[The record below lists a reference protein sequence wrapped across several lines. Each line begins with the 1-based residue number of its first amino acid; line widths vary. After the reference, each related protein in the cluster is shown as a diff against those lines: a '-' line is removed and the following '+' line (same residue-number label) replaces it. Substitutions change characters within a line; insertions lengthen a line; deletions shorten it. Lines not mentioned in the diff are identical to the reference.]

1 MNDVPAASD
10 ETAEPDRAVRR
21 LRRHILAY
29 AAVNGA
35 LFLIDLLT
43 PGSWW
48 FLWPMFGWGVAV
60 AAHWLYVKSAHI
72 DEDWTQRRTEDIRL
86 QAYDLGHIEDIGK
99 RHEKAE
105 ARRRPGAGPPD
116 KNHIETIRESYEKL
130 ASRVEKKGP
139 DDGAEAGAGDAA
151 PEPDETPGNR
161 P

>member
-10 ETAEPDRAVRR
+10 QTAERDRAIRR

-29 AAVNGA
+29 ALVNGA

-43 PGSWW
+43 PGPWW
-48 FLWPMFGWGVAV
+48 FLWPMFAWGIAV
-60 AAHWLYVKSAHI
+60 AAHWLYVKSVNVDDA
-72 DEDWTQRRTEDIRL
+72 WVRQRTEDIRL
-86 QAYDLGHIEDIGK
+86 QAQDLGHIEDIAE

-130 ASRVEKKGP
+130 ASRAERKDSGPGDGVGDDPGPGPGKG
-139 DDGAEAGAGDAA
+139 GG
-151 PEPDETPGNR
+151 
-161 P
+161 

>member
-10 ETAEPDRAVRR
+10 ETAERDRAVRH

-29 AAVNGA
+29 AAVTGA

-48 FLWPMFGWGVAV
+48 FLWPMLGWGVAV

-72 DEDWTQRRTEDIRL
+72 DEDWTQQRTEDIRL

-105 ARRRPGAGPPD
+105 ARRRSGAGPPD
-116 KNHIETIRESYEKL
+116 KNHIETIRESYEKS
-130 ASRVEKKGP
+130 ASRFDGKDPGDGPGDPPLEP
-139 DDGAEAGAGDAA
+139 DD
-151 PEPDETPGNR
+151 TLKNR